1 MGYLVLTNV
10 LSSSCETSPCYC
22 EIIVQEPQTWWP
34 LLRTSCNSCEALGTL
49 LCIQRSGGLG
59 FVLYKL
65 LMKMYHDDEDGSGT
79 SNYDAVNTGND
90 NVIYIERDRTYRGR

>member
-1 MGYLVLTNV
+1 MYFPPLARPVV
-10 LSSSCETSPCYC
+10 A
-22 EIIVQEPQTWWP
+22 IVRSLYRSLRHWP

-65 LMKMYHDDEDGSGT
+65 LMKMYHDDEDGCGT

-90 NVIYIERDRTYRGR
+90 NVIYIERDRTYWGR